1 MRILEIVKRFA
12 PFLLTFALGLLIASF
27 FVSVAAPNFSS
38 FKRNR
43 KHHDCKRTKAE
54 NERMQDR
61 ISFLER
67 RNAQLESEK
76 MNVDNDF
83 ETTFDVPMPPP
94 PPPAPI
100 APKRVR

>member
-1 MRILEIVKRFA
+1 MRLLEIIKRFA

-27 FVSVAAPNFSS
+27 FVSVAAPNFSN

-43 KHHDCKRTKAE
+43 RHHDCKRTSAE
-54 NERMQDR
+54 NERLQDR
-61 ISFLER
+61 IRFLER

-76 MNVDNDF
+76 LTADSDF
-83 ETTFDVPMPPP
+83 DTAFEMPMPPP
-94 PPPAPI
+94 PPAPV